1 MARDATSNY
10 GADVDTVFQ
19 WATSDG
25 DFFDRELD
33 MSFLA
38 RAVERHDNS
47 AGRGIAV
54 GRVAAGS
61 IVTASYAAGSVDSN
75 AIGAGQVGTTKL
87 AASAVTGD
95 KLAVDAVTET
105 KIANLAVTLGKIAA
119 NTINA
124 TKLAAGTVVAH
135 LGYTPANKAG
145 DNFTGASDFKTTNE
159 NAVALGAQNTGGSPG
174 YGFGVLNQ
182 AGNAWEILVRHAQAD
197 FSIPVNV
204 PALTCTS
211 LNGGTPWHSGND
223 GAGSGLDADLLDG
236 QSSAFY
242 ATAAQLAAVASV
254 PSGGILMFRTQAE
267 LTAAGAGWV
276 TEAAFAGRIP
286 VGACT
291 TFGWTSS
298 ANAHYAANWTPV
310 TGLTVGS
317 TGGPSETF
325 PVAGGGTQVAS
336 AGHTHAGGSI
346 NGQSATWHPPLYGVI
361 FGRKT

>member
-38 RAVERHDNS
+38 RAVERHDHS

-75 AIGAGQVGTTKL
+75 AIGAGQVGTTKI

-105 KIANLAVTLGKIAA
+105 KIANLAVTLGKLAA
-119 NTINA
+119 GAVNS
-124 TKLAAGTVVAH
+124 TKLVAGTVVAH

-145 DNFTGASDFKTTNE
+145 ENFTGASDFKTTNPA
-159 NAVALGAQNTGGSPG
+159 AVALGTQNTGADPG

-242 ATAAQLAAVASV
+242 ATAASVAALATM
-254 PSGGILMFRTQAE
+254 PSGGIIIFRTQAE
-267 LTAAGAGWV
+267 LNAAGAGW
-276 TEAAFAGRIP
+276 TTAAEFAGRIP
-286 VGACT
+286 VGAGT
-291 TFGWTSS
+291 TFTQTFV
-298 ANAHYAANWTPV
+298 ANTPYGANWTPV
-310 TGLTVGS
+310 TGLS
-317 TGGPSETF
+317 SAAMSGPSETF

-336 AGHTHAGGSI
+336 AAHVHTPGAI
-346 NGQSATWHPPLYGVI
+346 NGQGSVWHPPMYGVI
-361 FGRKT
+361 YGLKI

>member
-54 GRVAAGS
+54 GRV
-61 IVTASYAAGSVDSN
+61 AAGSVDSN

-236 QSSAFY
+236 QSSGFY
-242 ATAAQLAAVASV
+242 ATAAQVAAIAGV
-254 PSGGILMFRTQAE
+254 PAGAVVMFRTQAE
-267 LTAAGAGWV
+267 LNAAGAGWA
-276 TEAAFAGRIP
+276 TDATFAGRIP
-286 VGACT
+286 VGEGT
-291 TFGWTSS
+291 TFGQTFST
-298 ANAHYAANWTPV
+298 NTHYGSNWTPV
-310 TGLTVGS
+310 TGLSSAV
-317 TGGPSETF
+317 TGGPNETF
-325 PVAGGGTQVAS
+325 PVAGGGTQVGSGA
-336 AGHTHAGGSI
+336 HTHNAGAI
-346 NGQSATWHPPLYGVI
+346 NGQGAVWHPPMCATI
-361 FGRKT
+361 FGRKL